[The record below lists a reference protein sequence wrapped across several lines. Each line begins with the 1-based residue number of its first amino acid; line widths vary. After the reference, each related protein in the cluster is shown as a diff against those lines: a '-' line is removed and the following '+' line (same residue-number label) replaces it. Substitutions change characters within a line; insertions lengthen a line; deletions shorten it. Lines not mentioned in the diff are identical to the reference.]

1 MVSFFLSTSSYEQH
15 TVWQLAICTF
25 LLGGLDL
32 AVGILV
38 FAGGLCDL
46 RCAIGVSH
54 SCPRSEWPGHWRG
67 GNARGSRAGV
77 ESSPDLEA
85 SLSLAAMI
93 AEKIWRGRATT
104 PERTAA
110 QGRNVSRG

>member
-1 MVSFFLSTSSYEQH
+1 VSFLLSTSSYEQH
-15 TVWQLAICTF
+15 TVWQLAICT
-25 LLGGLDL
+25 LVLGGLDL
-32 AVGILV
+32 AAGLLV

-54 SCPRSEWPGHWRG
+54 SGPRAEWPGHWRG
-67 GNARGSRAGV
+67 GHARGSCAGV

-93 AEKIWRGRATT
+93 AEKIGRGMGGQSYHSGKKCCTGK
-104 PERTAA
+104 ER
-110 QGRNVSRG
+110 V